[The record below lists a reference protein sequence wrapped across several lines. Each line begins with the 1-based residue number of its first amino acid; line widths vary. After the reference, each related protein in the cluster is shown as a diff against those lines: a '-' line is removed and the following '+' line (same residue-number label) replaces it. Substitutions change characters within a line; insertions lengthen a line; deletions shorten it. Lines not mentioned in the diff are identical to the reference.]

1 MFKSICNIDAI
12 KRSESESGTSRLQS
26 WNNLVDMI
34 TDKRKPRML
43 RVFLDHYTDGDKLS
57 RVNNKNSKFTCVGSD
72 NWLIM
77 FRPLRN
83 ANCASFVMASASSSS
98 TNFTE
103 DLALQD

>member
-1 MFKSICNIDAI
+1 MDAI

-34 TDKRKPRML
+34 TDKSKPSML
-43 RVFLDHYTDGDKLS
+43 RIFLDHYTDVNKTS
-57 RVNNKNSKFTCVGSD
+57 QVNNENSKFTCVGSD
-72 NWLIM
+72 NLLIM
-77 FRPLRN
+77 VRPLRN